1 MKIKTI
7 MNEKIFWPVRP
18 VTIFW
23 ILLVIAGVTI
33 TAISF
38 TGNHESNN
46 DEAINHLN
54 DSTSKSELMESVYD
68 RIFQLRLEH
77 PNIVMAQCILE
88 SGEFTS
94 DIFVNGNNCLGMKVP
109 GQRPT
114 FAVGVYRSHAR
125 FRSWHDCIADY
136 ALWQSAYGRGLSDD
150 AYLALLDRIYA
161 EDGSY
166 AAKLKSIIRKYEL

>member
-1 MKIKTI
+1 MNKI
-7 MNEKIFWPVRP
+7 IFWRVKP

-23 ILLVIAGVTI
+23 ILWVVIGIIMAVV
-33 TAISF
+33 SF
-38 TGNHESNN
+38 TGNHKSNN
-46 DEAINHLN
+46 DEVINHFS

-77 PNIVMAQCILE
+77 PDIVMAQCILE

-94 DIFVNGNNCLGMKVP
+94 DIFINGNNCLGMKVP

-114 FAVGVYRSHAR
+114 FAVGVYRNHAR
-125 FRSWHDCIADY
+125 FRSWHDCIVDY

-166 AAKLKSIIRKYEL
+166 TAKLKSIIRKYNL

>member
-1 MKIKTI
+1 

-46 DEAINHLN
+46 DEVINHLD

-77 PNIVMAQCILE
+77 PDIVMAQCILE

-114 FAVGVYRSHAR
+114 FAVGVYRNHAR

>member
-1 MKIKTI
+1 MKLKTI
-7 MNEKIFWPVRP
+7 MNKTTFWPVKLA
-18 VTIFW
+18 TIFW
-23 ILLVIAGVTI
+23 VLWVVVGIIMAVVF
-33 TAISF
+33 F
-38 TGNHESNN
+38 TSNHKSNN
-46 DEAINHLN
+46 GEAIDHHS
-54 DSTSKSELMESVYD
+54 DSTSKSELMESIYD

-77 PNIVMAQCILE
+77 PDIVMAQCILE

-94 DIFVNGNNCLGMKVP
+94 DIFINGNNCLGMKVP

-150 AYLALLDRIYA
+150 AYLALLDRMYA

-166 AAKLKSIIRKYEL
+166 AVKLKSIIRKYGL

>member
-7 MNEKIFWPVRP
+7 TNENIALWAA
-18 VTIFW
+18 IIAW
-23 ILLVIAGVTI
+23 ILAGLI
-33 TAISF
+33 TACLCRALVRTYDKQENNTVIS
-38 TGNHESNN
+38 HP
-46 DEAINHLN
+46 N

-77 PNIVMAQCILE
+77 PDIVMAQCILE

-94 DIFVNGNNCLGMKVP
+94 DIFINGNNCLGMKVP

-114 FAVGVYRSHAR
+114 FAVGVYRNHAR

-136 ALWQSAYGRGLSDD
+136 ALWQSVYGRGLSDD

-166 AAKLKSIIRKYEL
+166 ARKLKSIIRKYEL

>member
-1 MKIKTI
+1 MNKIT
-7 MNEKIFWPVRP
+7 FWPVKP

-23 ILLVIAGVTI
+23 ILWVVIGVI
-33 TAISF
+33 MAVVSF

-46 DEAINHLN
+46 DEAITHFS

-77 PNIVMAQCILE
+77 PDIVMAQCILE

-94 DIFVNGNNCLGMKVP
+94 DIFINGNNCLGMKVP

-114 FAVGVYRSHAR
+114 FAIGVYRNHAK
-125 FRSWHDCIADY
+125 FKSWHDCIADY

-166 AAKLKSIIRKYEL
+166 AGKLKSIIRKYEL

>member
-1 MKIKTI
+1 MI
-7 MNEKIFWPVRP
+7 MNKKK
-18 VTIFW
+18 FW
-23 ILLVIAGVTI
+23 ISLLTGAILLLIVSII
-33 TAISF
+33 TLCTRNVDF
-38 TGNHESNN
+38 TVEDRTCHFS
-46 DEAINHLN
+46 

-77 PNIVMAQCILE
+77 PDIVMAQCILE

-94 DIFVNGNNCLGMKVP
+94 DIFINGNNCLGMKVP

-114 FAVGVYRSHAR
+114 FAIGVYRNHAK

-166 AAKLKSIIRKYEL
+166 ARKLKSIIHKYEL

>member
-1 MKIKTI
+1 MNKI
-7 MNEKIFWPVRP
+7 NFWPVKP

-23 ILLVIAGVTI
+23 ILWVVIGIIMAVV
-33 TAISF
+33 SF
-38 TGNHESNN
+38 TGNHKSNN
-46 DEAINHLN
+46 DEVINHFS

-77 PNIVMAQCILE
+77 PDIVMAQCILE

-94 DIFVNGNNCLGMKVP
+94 DIFINGNNCLGMKVP

-114 FAVGVYRSHAR
+114 FAVGVYRNHAK

-166 AAKLKSIIRKYEL
+166 AGKLKSIIRKYEL

>member
-1 MKIKTI
+1 MNKIV
-7 MNEKIFWPVRP
+7 FWPVKP

-23 ILLVIAGVTI
+23 VLLVITGTI
-33 TAISF
+33 ITVVSF

-46 DEAINHLN
+46 DEAISHPS
-54 DSTSKSELMESVYD
+54 DSTTSKSELMESVYD

-77 PNIVMAQCILE
+77 PDIVMAQCILE

-94 DIFVNGNNCLGMKVP
+94 DIFINGNNCLGMKVP

-136 ALWQSAYGRGLSDD
+136 ALWQSIYGRGLSDD
-150 AYLALLDRIYA
+150 AYLALLDRVCA

-166 AAKLKSIIRKYEL
+166 ARKLKSIIRRYEL

>member
-1 MKIKTI
+1 MIDRRI
-7 MNEKIFWPVRP
+7 I
-18 VTIFW
+18 
-23 ILLVIAGVTI
+23 IAVVV
-33 TAISF
+33 TAIAVIGFSF
-38 TGNHESNN
+38 GCSHRGSEENELTTVHFS
-46 DEAINHLN
+46 
-54 DSTSKSELMESVYD
+54 DSTGRADLMESVYD

-77 PNIVMAQCILE
+77 PSIVMAQCILE

-94 DIFVNGNNCLGMKVP
+94 DIFVNANNCLGMKVP

-114 FAVGVYRSHAR
+114 FAVGTYRGHAR
-125 FRSWHDCIADY
+125 FKSWHDCIADY

-166 AAKLKSIIRKYEL
+166 ARKLQNVIRRYNL

>member
-7 MNEKIFWPVRP
+7 MNRKTLWLWNFGVIGGLCILIIICIGSMFSHNEPVDSN
-18 VTIFW
+18 T
-23 ILLVIAGVTI
+23 VI
-33 TAISF
+33 
-38 TGNHESNN
+38 
-46 DEAINHLN
+46 HLS

-77 PNIVMAQCILE
+77 PDIVMAQCILE

-94 DIFVNGNNCLGMKVP
+94 DIFINGNNCLGMKVP

-114 FAVGVYRSHAR
+114 FAVGVYRNHAR
-125 FRSWHDCIADY
+125 FKSWHDCIADY

-150 AYLALLDRIYA
+150 AYLALLNRIYA

>member
-1 MKIKTI
+1 MIMKERTL
-7 MNEKIFWPVRP
+7 WP
-18 VTIFW
+18 
-23 ILLVIAGVTI
+23 LVMGVAAFVGIVFAVSRCTHR
-33 TAISF
+33 T
-38 TGNHESNN
+38 
-46 DEAINHLN
+46 DEVSEERERGRHFG
-54 DSTSKSELMESVYD
+54 DSVQNAEIMESVYD
-68 RIFQLRLEH
+68 RIFQLRLDH
-77 PNIVMAQCILE
+77 PDIVMAQCILE

-94 DIFVNGNNCLGMKVP
+94 DLFKEGNNCLGMKVP

-114 FAVGVYRSHAR
+114 FAVGVYRNHAK

-166 AAKLKSIIRKYEL
+166 AGKLKSIIRKYNL

>member
-1 MKIKTI
+1 MNKIV
-7 MNEKIFWPVRP
+7 FWPVKP

-23 ILLVIAGVTI
+23 VLLVITGTI
-33 TAISF
+33 ITVISF

-46 DEAINHLN
+46 NEAINHFS
-54 DSTSKSELMESVYD
+54 DSTSKSELMESMYD

-77 PNIVMAQCILE
+77 PDIVMAQCILE

-94 DIFVNGNNCLGMKVP
+94 DIFINGNNCLGMKVP

-166 AAKLKSIIRKYEL
+166 AVKLKSIIRKYRL

>member
-1 MKIKTI
+1 MNKI
-7 MNEKIFWPVRP
+7 IFWRVKP

-23 ILLVIAGVTI
+23 ILWVVIGIIMAVV
-33 TAISF
+33 SF
-38 TGNHESNN
+38 TGNHKSNN
-46 DEAINHLN
+46 DEVINHFS

-77 PNIVMAQCILE
+77 PDIVMAQCILE

-94 DIFVNGNNCLGMKVP
+94 DIFINGNNCLGMKVP

-114 FAVGVYRSHAR
+114 FAVGVYRNHAK

-136 ALWQSAYGRGLSDD
+136 ALWQSVYGRGLSDD

-166 AAKLKSIIRKYEL
+166 AGKLKSIIRKYEL